1 MVAAMMRQT
10 RITLLLSL
18 NAAAILIAGIAIA
31 GAIWIPKS
39 GAVVAERS
47 DTEGEVE
54 ENVNILDSTYTSE
67 EGQKQSDSGSSASA
81 AASGGSYI
89 NGGGGAKGRRTTGGT
104 VENGGLWG
112 IDSVTIY
119 QTADIDICI
128 DESIGDLSDMYWQTS
143 DTNVIAG
150 FYNGARTWLGYENGQ
165 CRYPKVVGTGTTTI
179 TAGTYDGSRRDSI
192 TVTVIT
198 APVEQWKRDVL
209 NLVNNER
216 AANGLGALEWGYTC
230 ENAAS
235 TRALEIVNV
244 YSHTRPDGS
253 EWKTACPIPASGGAS
268 GENLAAGNGAVS
280 PETVVATWM
289 ASPEHRKNILNGEFT
304 KMAVGFEFN
313 PGTQYQTYWSEIF
326 STY

>member
-1 MVAAMMRQT
+1 MLKQT
-10 RITLLLSL
+10 RITILLSL
-18 NAAAILIAGIAIA
+18 NAVAILIAGVVIA

-47 DTEGEVE
+47 DEDGEVE
-54 ENVNILDSTYTSE
+54 ENVNILDSTFSEKEAEQTAETTSNAATA
-67 EGQKQSDSGSSASA
+67 GVASYIGSGSKA
-81 AASGGSYI
+81 
-89 NGGGGAKGRRTTGGT
+89 RRTSGGT
-104 VENGGLWG
+104 VESGGLWG

-128 DESIGDLSDMYWQTS
+128 DESIGGLSDMYWQTS
-143 DTNVIAG
+143 DTNVISA
-150 FYNGARTWLGYENGQ
+150 FYNGARTWLGYENDQ
-165 CRYPKVVGTGTTTI
+165 CRYPKIVGTGTTTI

-198 APVEQWKRDVL
+198 PPVEQWKRDVL
-209 NLVNNER
+209 NLVNEER
-216 AANGLGALEWGYTC
+216 AKAGIGALEWGSTC
-230 ENAAS
+230 EGAAT

-244 YSHTRPDGS
+244 YSHTRPDGRS
-253 EWKTACPIPASGGAS
+253 WDTACPIPASGGYS

-289 ASPEHRKNILNGEFT
+289 ASAEHRANILNSNFT
-304 KMAVGFEFN
+304 KMSVGFEFN

-326 STY
+326 SNF

>member
-1 MVAAMMRQT
+1 MVAAMLKQT

-18 NAAAILIAGIAIA
+18 NAVAILIAGIAIA

-47 DTEGEVE
+47 DTEGNVE
-54 ENVNILDSTYTSE
+54 ENVNLLDSTFSEE
-67 EGQKQSDSGSSASA
+67 EGQKQSSSEATSTTTQ
-81 AASGGSYI
+81 GSYV
-89 NGGGGAKGRRTTGGT
+89 NTGKKGRRTTGGT
-104 VENGGLWG
+104 VESGGLWG
-112 IDSVTIY
+112 IDSLTIY

-143 DTNVIAG
+143 NTDVIAG

-165 CRYPKVVGTGTTTI
+165 CRYPKVVGTGTTVI

-192 TVTVIT
+192 TITVIT

-209 NLVNNER
+209 TLVNNER

-230 ENAAS
+230 ESAAN

-253 EWKTACPIPASGGAS
+253 EWKTACPIPSSGGAS

-289 ASPEHRKNILNGEFT
+289 ASPDHRANILNGEFT
-304 KMAVGFEFN
+304 KMAVGFEYN